1 MSERAAEGSA
11 ATRCTTCYGTGE
23 IGTDNGPTVCH
34 DCFGEGRQLDSLER
48 TEWRLRDIERAHQGT
63 TQAADG
69 EIRWLIYELRRT
81 REALLH
87 ILSRSQDDSA
97 VDGLGAEV
105 QFLANRALGLYEI
118 GPAESRDGA
127 GASAVSAPQR

>member
-1 MSERAAEGSA
+1 M
-11 ATRCTTCYGTGE
+11 
-23 IGTDNGPTVCH
+23 GTDNGPTVCH

-69 EIRWLIYELRRT
+69 EIRWLIFELRRT

-87 ILSRSQDDSA
+87 ILSRSQDDS
-97 VDGLGAEV
+97 VIDGLGAEI

-118 GPAESRDGA
+118 GPAEA
-127 GASAVSAPQR
+127 AVSSAPAPQR

>member
-1 MSERAAEGSA
+1 MSERAREKGA
-11 ATRCTTCYGTGE
+11 AAQCTTCHGTGD
-23 IGTDNGPTVCH
+23 IGTDNGPAVCH

-63 TQAADG
+63 TLVADS
-69 EIRWLIYELRRT
+69 EIRWLVFELRRT

-87 ILSRSQDDSA
+87 ILSRSQDENA
-97 VDGLGAEV
+97 PDGLGAEV

-118 GPAESRDGA
+118 GPADSRDVPA
-127 GASAVSAPQR
+127 TAVPATR

>member
-23 IGTDNGPTVCH
+23 VGTDNGPTVCH

-87 ILSRSQDDSA
+87 ILSRSQDDS
-97 VDGLGAEV
+97 VGDGLGAEIS
-105 QFLANRALGLYEI
+105 FLANRALGVYEI
-118 GPAESRDGA
+118 GPAESRDV
-127 GASAVSAPQR
+127 GASPAAAPQR

>member
-1 MSERAAEGSA
+1 MSERAAQGDA
-11 ATRCTTCYGTGE
+11 ATNCTTCYGTGE

-34 DCFGEGRQLDSLER
+34 DCFGEGRQLDTLER

-63 TQAADG
+63 TEAADG
-69 EIRWLIYELRRT
+69 EIRWLIFELRRT

-87 ILSRSQDDSA
+87 ILSRSQEDS
-97 VDGLGAEV
+97 VPGGLGEEI

-118 GPAESRDGA
+118 
-127 GASAVSAPQR
+127 SAVEGAPPQSQR

>member
-97 VDGLGAEV
+97 GDGLGAEIS
-105 QFLANRALGLYEI
+105 FLANRALGLYEI
-118 GPAESRDGA
+118 GPAESREGGA
-127 GASAVSAPQR
+127 ASPPQR